1 MKYMVNVC
9 RVLVGVLFII
19 SGLIKLND
27 PLGFSFKLEE
37 YFSPAVLDLPFLEPY
52 ALAIALFV
60 VILEVILGVTLL
72 LGYKIRLTLW
82 PAGHHPVLYLPNL
95 LFGLL

>member
-1 MKYMVNVC
+1 MKYFVQLC
-9 RVLVGVLFII
+9 RIAVGVLFII

-60 VILEVILGVTLL
+60 VILEVILGITLL
-72 LGYKIRLTLW
+72 LGYQIRLTLW
-82 PAGHHPVLYLPNL
+82 TL
-95 LFGLL
+95 LGTILFFTFL